1 MLFLLL
7 GARCLSP
14 TSRRAVEL
22 YQEQILAGLGAHI
35 VKAHGVGS
43 PRLAKLVLQ
52 LGSIKAISHEML
64 QTMVGHQK
72 QGTVTM
78 GDTFC
83 ELMQFD

>member
-1 MLFLLL
+1 M
-7 GARCLSP
+7 
-14 TSRRAVEL
+14 EL
-22 YQEQILAGLGAHI
+22 YQEQILAELGAYI
-35 VKAHGVGS
+35 INGHGVGS

-64 QTMVGHQK
+64 QTMVVQQK
-72 QGTVTM
+72 QGMVTM